1 MIAQAEKLIANANE
15 EYNILMGN
23 GRYIPANLLK
33 FEISQLKSRVEALR
47 MATMGV
53 VIRGLELDIK
63 LLSVKLNTD
72 IHVLGFMPTASTTE
86 ATPSPKPSTAAQT
99 VSSTNR
105 PSPTSAPTKATS
117 TSHS

>member
-63 LLSVKLNTD
+63 ILSVKLNTD
-72 IHVLGFMPTASTTE
+72 IHVLGFMPSTF
-86 ATPSPKPSTAAQT
+86 PSTKTQT
-99 VSSTNR
+99 PKVKTFLIEIK
-105 PSPTSAPTKATS
+105 T
-117 TSHS
+117 

>member
-15 EYNILMGN
+15 EYRILMGN

-53 VIRGLELDIK
+53 VRGLELDIK

-72 IHVLGFMPTASTTE
+72 IHTFGFNPSISVTTE
-86 ATPSPKPSTAAQT
+86 AKPVPRVKVYLFQIKTQFLIL
-99 VSSTNR
+99 NIF
-105 PSPTSAPTKATS
+105 
-117 TSHS
+117 